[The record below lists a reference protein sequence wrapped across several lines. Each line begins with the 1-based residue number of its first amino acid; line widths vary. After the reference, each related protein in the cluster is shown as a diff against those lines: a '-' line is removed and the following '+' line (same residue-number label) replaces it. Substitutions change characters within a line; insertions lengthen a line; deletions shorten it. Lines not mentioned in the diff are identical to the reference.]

1 MINGTKYFGGDFN
14 MKGWKRNGIIISI
27 IAVIVFSFFIYFK
40 FSIKKEVVQLSDTI
54 EEKLANILEMA
65 TVQYNYTNVV
75 TYKDNKKVSGLNVPF
90 TNKSFIIKYSGYI
103 KAGVDLKGIQTQVLN
118 PKTVKITLDKPKVFD
133 NVIMEEDVYVYDERD
148 SVFNKLSFNDL
159 YHVLVEEK
167 KNMEEEVVEKGLL
180 NDAEK
185 NAEDLLI
192 SLLESMGFEDIE
204 IVFR

>member
-1 MINGTKYFGGDFN
+1 
-14 MKGWKRNGIIISI
+14 MKRWKRKGIIISI
-27 IAVIVFSFFIYFK
+27 IVVIVFSLFMYFK
-40 FSIKKEVVQLSDTI
+40 FSIKKETVKLSDTI
-54 EEKLANILEMA
+54 EEKLAKILEVA
-65 TVQYNYTNVV
+65 TVKYNYTNVV

-103 KAGVDLKGIQTQVLN
+103 KAGVDLNGIEIQVID
-118 PKTVKITLDKPKVFD
+118 PKTVKIILDKPKVFD

-159 YHVLVEEK
+159 YDVLVEEK
-167 KNMEEEVVEKGLL
+167 KSMEEEVIEKGLL

-185 NAEDLLI
+185 NAKDVLM
-192 SLLESMGFEDIE
+192 SLLESMGFENIE